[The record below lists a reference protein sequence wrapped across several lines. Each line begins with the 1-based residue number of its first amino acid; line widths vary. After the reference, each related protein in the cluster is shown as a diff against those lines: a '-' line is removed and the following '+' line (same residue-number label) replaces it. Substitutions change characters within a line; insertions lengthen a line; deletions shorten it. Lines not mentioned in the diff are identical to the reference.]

1 MEEHPSFLVYKHLR
15 EFAEVRNC
23 DCVEKVDLVR
33 NEFLTTLKK
42 VGYYLFQINHRA
54 DTKQATIIAILPP
67 DSDYA
72 KKGKELGNMIKIME
86 KTVPRGT
93 NVREVIVIAPES
105 VYVKKN
111 ILKKVRSFEIAASR
125 GDAIKDEYV
134 PTAKYY
140 TICPYKNFYLN
151 VLKHHSMGKYT
162 VLKPGERDKVLKYQ
176 RKQLSNFPIIYSD
189 NAPIVWIDARPGDF
203 LMLERR
209 SAASGKEVKY
219 EVVVRRPL

>member
-15 EFAEVRNC
+15 EFAVARKC
-23 DCVEKVDLVR
+23 DPVEKNNLVR
-33 NEFLTTLKK
+33 NDFLTKLKQ
-42 VGYYLFQINHRA
+42 VGYHLYQINHRT
-54 DTKQATIIAILPP
+54 DTKQSTVIAILPP

-86 KTVPRGT
+86 KMVPKGT
-93 NVREVIVIAPES
+93 IVNEIIIIAPES

-111 ILKKVRSFEIAASR
+111 ILKKVRSFEVAASR
-125 GDAIKDEYV
+125 GEAIKDEYV

-162 VLKPGERDKVLKYQ
+162 ILNPKERDEVLKYQ
-176 RKQLSNFPIIYSD
+176 RKQLSNFSIIYSD
-189 NAPIVWIDARPGDF
+189 NAPIVWIGARPGDF

-209 SAASGKEVKY
+209 SAASGKEIKY
-219 EVVVRRPL
+219 EVVARRAL